1 MKTPTSKVGNDGSPK
16 GAGRNNGG
24 AMKDRIL
31 KVLEALR
38 KLNPGSADK
47 LTTEFNGLSEDKHGD
62 FLDKV
67 NEQVM
72 VAAEAATTN
81 ASQGE
86 AVKEVLQLVRESI
99 ADVKKMQFGNLVDRK
114 LNESKLGAPAQ
125 KLVREHLADRVVTEA
140 EVDAEIVRVR
150 EAFAAHS
157 PTGRIVGSTIVGL
170 DTTDKVQLAH
180 GPDARREGVD
190 GQGREGIPRRS

>member
-1 MKTPTSKVGNDGSPK
+1 VSISSPRLAQAESSWSRRRRTFSAEISELQNTAMKTPTSKVGNDGSPK

-81 ASQGE
+81 ASQG
-86 AVKEVLQLVRESI
+86 
-99 ADVKKMQFGNLVDRK
+99 
-114 LNESKLGAPAQ
+114 
-125 KLVREHLADRVVTEA
+125 
-140 EVDAEIVRVR
+140 
-150 EAFAAHS
+150 
-157 PTGRIVGSTIVGL
+157 
-170 DTTDKVQLAH
+170 
-180 GPDARREGVD
+180 
-190 GQGREGIPRRS
+190 RSR